1 MVPIMALRHFR
12 LGRVQ
17 HRIRRTSRCQLHQR
31 VGLYQ
36 RRPFGRW
43 ALLDMEVSCGPLSI
57 VVKRFT
63 NFCQAAVPIPV
74 YTPSALWNATGDYD
88 LHYWGTF

>member
-1 MVPIMALRHFR
+1 
-12 LGRVQ
+12 
-17 HRIRRTSRCQLHQR
+17 
-31 VGLYQ
+31 
-36 RRPFGRW
+36 
-43 ALLDMEVSCGPLSI
+43 MEVSCGPLSI